1 MPASLGLGKPTNV
14 RAVLYVVTTGY
25 AEALRLR
32 LREGRQL
39 TSADASTGPLR
50 VVVNREFVRQYLSAG
65 PAAGR
70 TFDGG
75 PARSPGSLRTRPAR
89 AAATEIVGVVDD
101 VLKDGNDTRPQPG
114 VFVLEQP
121 DHVIQDEID
130 VVVRTDGDPAAV
142 AALVRETVRS
152 LQAGAAVG
160 DMMPLAQRVSASV
173 AQPRFAAALAWL
185 FAALAA
191 ALASAGLYS
200 VLSYVSVQRRR
211 EIAVRAAL
219 GARRSDIVRM
229 LAGRGL
235 ALAAAGL
242 AAGNISAL
250 VLTRLMGSLLFGVS
264 PVDALSYL
272 IAAVLLLA
280 VAAAACMIPA
290 LRAAAIEP
298 AVVLRE

>member
-1 MPASLGLGKPTNV
+1 
-14 RAVLYVVTTGY
+14 
-25 AEALRLR
+25 
-32 LREGRQL
+32 
-39 TSADASTGPLR
+39 
-50 VVVNREFVRQYLSAG
+50 
-65 PAAGR
+65 
-70 TFDGG
+70 
-75 PARSPGSLRTRPAR
+75 
-89 AAATEIVGVVDD
+89 
-101 VLKDGNDTRPQPG
+101 
-114 VFVLEQP
+114 
-121 DHVIQDEID
+121 
-130 VVVRTDGDPAAV
+130 
-142 AALVRETVRS
+142 
-152 LQAGAAVG
+152 
-160 DMMPLAQRVSASV
+160 MPLAQRVSASV